1 MGRGLVMTGYPF
13 FPSTAFSIPVDWK
26 VPAFETQLQADFAR
40 SFARVPGLTY
50 EYAHGW
56 HWLRP
61 WFRELVREREGFLIP
76 LFFALAG
83 IVAGI
88 NLKARGERETP
99 PPPPSPLPPS
109 LGGFVFFFFL
119 APPIRFCGPT
129 NFAAGRALAAPS
141 RP

>member
-88 NLKARGERETP
+88 NFISRGEMKKHSHLP
-99 PPPPSPLPPS
+99 LPLPPFV
-109 LGGFVFFFFL
+109 GGLVFFFFST
-119 APPIRFCGPT
+119 APDLVWGPQ
-129 NFAAGRALAAPS
+129 R
-141 RP
+141 